1 MQRSPEELSA
11 ELESLYALKEVDV
24 RSIRPVSK
32 EPPSVKRP
40 RLAELPDQ
48 LDLPFP
54 HWGCEVVD
62 AFRLEEP
69 VELLGLSLPAEK
81 RLHELERF
89 RMGHLLA
96 SDGLEGLVL
105 GHQDEVE
112 RKLNEWRALS
122 LSPPVVILR
131 VLLGDLEGQERHQLL
146 SRHQMATLIPRS
158 VRGERKGSALR
169 LEWAESALR
178 QVADRWLFPW
188 MAGLGGVVAD
198 WEAEERIEAI
208 NGGLDGERALR
219 LIGTLCFGCDAPFEL
234 LLERGERG
242 VWTLYPALYRQL
254 LARAL
259 SYFYRPAL
267 AYPLPELVSYL
278 ERELSV
284 AWIDFPSNFVER
296 FLTRSPSFR
305 ARKGAEGVRLVTRYV
320 AS

>member
-11 ELESLYALKEVDV
+11 DLESLYALKEVDV

-32 EPPSVKRP
+32 EPSSVTRH
-40 RLAELPDQ
+40 LPPQ
-48 LDLPFP
+48 SLDLPFP

-62 AFRLEEP
+62 SFRLEEP
-69 VELLGLSLPAEK
+69 IELLGLSLPAEK

-89 RMGHLLA
+89 RIGHLLA
-96 SDGLEGLVL
+96 LDGLEGLVL
-105 GHQDEVE
+105 GHQDEVA
-112 RKLNEWRALS
+112 RKLEEWRSLS

-146 SRHQMATLIPRS
+146 SRHQMAAFIPRS
-158 VRGERKGSALR
+158 VRGEKKSSSLR

-188 MAGLGGVVAD
+188 MAGWSGVVAD
-198 WEAEERIEAI
+198 WEMDERIEAI

-242 VWTLYPALYRQL
+242 VWTLYPALYREL

-259 SYFYRPAL
+259 SYFYRPGL
-267 AYPLPELVSYL
+267 VYPLPQLVCYL
-278 ERELSV
+278 ERELST
-284 AWIDFPSNFVER
+284 AWIDSPPGFVER
-296 FLTRSPSFR
+296 LLTRSPSFR
-305 ARKGAEGVRLVTRYV
+305 ARKGAEGVRLVTRSV